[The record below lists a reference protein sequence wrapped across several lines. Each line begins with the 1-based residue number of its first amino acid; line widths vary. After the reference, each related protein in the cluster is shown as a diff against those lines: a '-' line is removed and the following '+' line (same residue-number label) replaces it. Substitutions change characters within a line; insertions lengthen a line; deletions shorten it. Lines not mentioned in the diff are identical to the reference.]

1 MKVLIAPAAFKG
13 TLSAD
18 EAARAIGVGVHR
30 ALPHAD
36 VRLLPIADGGD
47 GSVDALIAS
56 GFDEHAVDVAGPT
69 GVRHRARIAVR
80 GSTAVVELANTC
92 GIALLPGDAAAPMT
106 SSTHGLGEAMRVA
119 LDLGAEFVVICLG
132 GSASTDGGA
141 GMLEALG
148 ARLVDAAGRP
158 VEPGGRGLA
167 HVAGIDL
174 AGLDVPAR
182 TTRFTVAA
190 DVTSPLFGPGG
201 AAHVFGPQKGASADE
216 VAQLDAGLRTWAR
229 VLEAA
234 TGRDVADVPGAGAA
248 GGTGAAAMAV
258 LHAELVSG
266 AGYVQ
271 SAVGLAD
278 AVAAADL
285 VVTGEGHLDE
295 QSLLGKGPV
304 AVARIASSAG
314 VPVIAVCGRISLT
327 ADQLRDAG
335 FAAWSSVL

>member
-1 MKVLIAPAAFKG
+1 MTHAKRPVLIAPDKFRG
-13 TLSAD
+13 TLSAA
-18 EAARAIGVGVHR
+18 EVAAAIARGLARAEI
-30 ALPHAD
+30 AAD
-36 VRLLPIADGGD
+36 ICGIADGGE
-47 GSVDALIAS
+47 GTIEVLRAAGIGAGREAVEVSDALGRQTS
-56 GFDEHAVDVAGPT
+56 G
-69 GVRHRARIAVR
+69 RI
-80 GSTAVVELANTC
+80 LM
-92 GIALLPGDAAAPMT
+92 LDAATALVQSADAIGLQQLAEAERDAVAA
-106 SSTHGLGEAMRVA
+106 SSRGAGELIAAAAER
-119 LDLGAEFVVICLG
+119 GARHVLVGIG
-132 GSASTDGGA
+132 GTASSDGGA
-141 GMLEALG
+141 GAVELLREYGLVGVRGPLRRCPKITALCDV
-148 ARLVDAAGRP
+148 RAAY
-158 VEPGGRGLA
+158 EQA
-167 HVAGIDL
+167 
-174 AGLDVPAR
+174 VPIFA
-182 TTRFTVAA
+182 
-190 DVTSPLFGPGG
+190 
-201 AAHVFGPQKGASADE
+201 PQKGASADE